1 VGLSTGD
8 AGVSARRPTEGLRAV
23 LAGHPSAVAPLLLGA
38 ELTRRTAQGSVTLR
52 VTEVE
57 AYGGVGEDPG
67 SHAFRGPTPRTE
79 VMFGP
84 PGHLYV
90 YFTYG
95 MHWCANVVCGPPGSA
110 SAVLLRAGRV
120 VDGLDVARARRP
132 AARRDVDL
140 ARGPARLA
148 TSLALTGAANG
159 VDLLGRDSDLRLRIS
174 DGRRTADVRQDVV
187 RSGPRVGVSGP
198 GGDAAGFPWRFWLD
212 GDPTVSVYR
221 PATPRRRPLR
231 PAPPRGQ
238 SLP

>member
-1 VGLSTGD
+1 
-8 AGVSARRPTEGLRAV
+8 
-23 LAGHPSAVAPLLLGA
+23 LAGHPVVVAPLLLGA
-38 ELTRRTAQGSVTLR
+38 ELTRRTTEGSVTLR

-120 VDGLDVARARRP
+120 VDGQEVARARRP

-159 VDLLGRDSDLRLRIS
+159 VDLLDRDGDLRLRIS
-174 DGRRTADVRQDVV
+174 DGRRPADVRQDVV

-212 GDPTVSVYR
+212 GDPTVSDYR
-221 PATPRRRPLR
+221 PATPR
-231 PAPPRGQ
+231 
-238 SLP
+238 